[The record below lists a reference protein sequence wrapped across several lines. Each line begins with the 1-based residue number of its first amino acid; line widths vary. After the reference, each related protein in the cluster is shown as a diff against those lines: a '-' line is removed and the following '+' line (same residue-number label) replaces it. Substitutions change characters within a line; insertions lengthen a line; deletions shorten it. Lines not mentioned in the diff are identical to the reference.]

1 MNTFQVSSEK
11 TTQHNTYGGRRYI
24 CVFLSL
30 PTVCSAVEDKQTWSS
45 KNTEQKIVARKK
57 EEAAAATTV
66 QAPQQQQQQQQAD
79 EAQEEEEASRPWQLC
94 NTKWRGQT
102 RSLRSG
108 AALAGRR
115 RRRVTTTKQDK
126 RAKTKQKK
134 KKTGKKTEK
143 QKAKQNKGVGQ
154 VGAQGSAPKNV
165 YWLGPPTFCDAQ
177 RWGQNYRPKF
187 GIPTF

>member
-11 TTQHNTYGGRRYI
+11 TTLHNTYGGRRYI

-45 KNTEQKIVARKK
+45 KNTEQKIVGRKK
-57 EEAAAATTV
+57 KNEGATAAAPPV
-66 QAPQQQQQQQQAD
+66 QPPQQQEEEAD

-102 RSLRSG
+102 RSLQSE

-115 RRRVTTTKQDK
+115 RRRRRVTTTERDK

-134 KKTGKKTEK
+134 QAKNKKTKSQTK
-143 QKAKQNKGVGQ
+143 QRCWAGRRSTV
-154 VGAQGSAPKNV
+154 
-165 YWLGPPTFCDAQ
+165 
-177 RWGQNYRPKF
+177 
-187 GIPTF
+187 